1 MRMHASLDGFAAPDP
16 ANIER
21 VATLLRL
28 LANPT
33 RLKILHALNQGESF
47 VGCLVEMSGANQ
59 PTVSQHLT
67 KLRLAGVIKARREG
81 IHTFYT
87 MQDPQAVAVLDL
99 LLGPAL
105 AVHPSVPTAS

>member
-28 LANPT
+28 LADPT

-47 VGCLVEMSGANQ
+47 VGCLVEMSGAKQ

-99 LLGPAL
+99 LLGTAL